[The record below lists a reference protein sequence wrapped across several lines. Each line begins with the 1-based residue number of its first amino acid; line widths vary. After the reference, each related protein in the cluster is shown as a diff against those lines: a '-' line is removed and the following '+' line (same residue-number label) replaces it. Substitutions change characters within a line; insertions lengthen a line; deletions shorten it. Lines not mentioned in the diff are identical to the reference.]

1 MGNTLR
7 ATVTIRGTRPLWWH
21 HFGPDA
27 IPLEKQERT
36 GVAGNDPEEWRRTV
50 QMNADRQLFVDGANI
65 FRMCRDGAKYTKK
78 GKGSIQVAMSATLQI
93 ADDQVFIDQYVPPE
107 PIPLERTEPVYL
119 DIRSVVNPN
128 TKSRN
133 VRYRIAA
140 AAGWTATF
148 HLLWDKTIVSRG
160 EMEAVLRDAG
170 QLIGLGNGRTI
181 GMGRFDVLD
190 CEVVEQ

>member
-1 MGNTLR
+1 
-7 ATVTIRGTRPLWWH
+7 
-21 HFGPDA
+21 
-27 IPLEKQERT
+27 
-36 GVAGNDPEEWRRTV
+36 
-50 QMNADRQLFVDGANI
+50 MNADRQLFVDGANI